1 MGPHEIIRRGDLLT
15 YDGMDVEVI
24 AVDEDPRAT
33 VLVVAITNP
42 NRVIQA
48 MRSEL
53 S

>member
-1 MGPHEIIRRGDLLT
+1 MEPNEIIRRGDLLT
-15 YDGMDVEVI
+15 YDGQDVEVI

-33 VLVVAITNP
+33 VLVVSIANP
-42 NRVIQA
+42 DRVIQA